1 MQANTRQDTTHTRRV
16 VFLKLRKTGGTSL
29 STSVLFPY
37 CVKYGLKFMVPM
49 NWFAAHPRLVKG
61 NEFHMMFRHF
71 PDYPQPWAKQWLNQT
86 IGDHKLITI
95 LRDPVSRAI
104 SGYNEVVQHSG
115 NASFDAYLA
124 RHHEQNHQSNWLGF
138 NGRNDNLLEKHFS
151 MIGITERFDESM
163 LLFRRALNLNL
174 EDMLYIRQR
183 TSVSKTMSSADLSQE
198 RIDTIKEVDWLDV
211 KLYERAKQL
220 VDKYVEGIP
229 DIADE
234 LNEYQKALSD
244 FSHPLWGKRGPF
256 PIGYSTE
263 DSWSEF
269 TGQNGKV
276 NQLRELPP

>member
-1 MQANTRQDTTHTRRV
+1 
-16 VFLKLRKTGGTSL
+16 
-29 STSVLFPY
+29 
-37 CVKYGLKFMVPM
+37 
-49 NWFAAHPRLVKG
+49 
-61 NEFHMMFRHF
+61 
-71 PDYPQPWAKQWLNQT
+71 
-86 IGDHKLITI
+86 
-95 LRDPVSRAI
+95 
-104 SGYNEVVQHSG
+104 
-115 NASFDAYLA
+115 
-124 RHHEQNHQSNWLGF
+124 
-138 NGRNDNLLEKHFS
+138 
-151 MIGITERFDESM
+151 M